1 MKVSYLGPQIMGIF
15 RFLFGKPNSSSNERN
30 QNHVVSPQPQKP
42 LDWRNSSAHLLLLTR
57 FLTSQDPTTT
67 AQPHWEKVLHELP
80 HQAIDRWIS
89 EGMLV
94 SPPIESQLNTFTV
107 TQLKD
112 LLRQHTLT
120 VSGRKDQLIKRL
132 LEVDPDGM
140 ARVASQRR
148 VYECSPEARQLATQ
162 YRDQQKKD
170 RAECD
175 QRTLELIYRKDFRG
189 ACLEAAHFEA
199 RQVFPRGI
207 GMDWTNYNPDRDIA
221 LLTYMFE
228 RKPKILNDLKESDWE
243 PLRVAA
249 AMMHLCGKLKTTEL
263 MPMGFVTLPRFD
275 PYIANDTAARMI
287 LFHAGHC
294 LDQKEY
300 SSMAVKEVKISCADN
315 SCSVC
320 QELAR
325 HRYPLDKCPELP
337 YEHCTCE
344 VGCRC
349 LTSPVL

>member
-1 MKVSYLGPQIMGIF
+1 MGIF
-15 RFLFGKPNSSSNERN
+15 RFLFEKPKSPSSEPSHS
-30 QNHVVSPQPQKP
+30 HVTSQQPEKP
-42 LDWRNSSAHLLLLTR
+42 LDWRNSNAHLLLLAR
-57 FLTSQDPTTT
+57 FLTPQDS
-67 AQPHWEKVLHELP
+67 ASIVQPYWEKVLHELP
-80 HQAIDRWIS
+80 HQTIDRWIS

-94 SPPIESQLNTFTV
+94 SPPIESQLNTFTL

-112 LLRQHTLT
+112 LLRQRTLPI
-120 VSGRKDQLIKRL
+120 SGRKDQLIKRL
-132 LEVDPDGM
+132 LEADPDGIL
-140 ARVASQRR
+140 RVIGQRR
-148 VYECSPEARQLATQ
+148 VYECSLEARQLATQ

-175 QRTLELIYRKDFRG
+175 QRTLELIYQKDFRG

-199 RQVFPRGI
+199 RQVLPRGI
-207 GMDWTNYNPDRDIA
+207 GIDWTHYNPDRDIG

-228 RKPKILNDLKESDWE
+228 RKPKILNGLKESDWE

-249 AMMHLCGKLKTTEL
+249 AMMHLCGKLTTAEL
-263 MPMGFVTLPRFD
+263 LPIGLVTLPAFD

-287 LFHAGHC
+287 LFHATHC
-294 LDQKEY
+294 LDQKQY
-300 SSMAVKEVKISCADN
+300 RSMAVKEVEISCADN
-315 SCSVC
+315 SCSAC

-325 HRYPLDKCPELP
+325 HRYSLDKCPELP